1 MDQMQADG
9 IAPWTLPC
17 SELNCKKRDKKKKK
31 KLLGENVAKRNEETS
46 PPTLFPK
53 YNETKIKLLP
63 VIKCARN
70 KV

>member
-31 KLLGENVAKRNEETS
+31 KIARRKCGKKKRRNQSTD
-46 PPTLFPK
+46 TFPQ
-53 YNETKIKLLP
+53 I
-63 VIKCARN
+63 
-70 KV
+70 

>member
-31 KLLGENVAKRNEETS
+31 NCSEKMWQK
-46 PPTLFPK
+46 
-53 YNETKIKLLP
+53 ETKEP
-63 VIKCARN
+63 VHRHFSPNIMKQ
-70 KV
+70 K